1 MRIAYLV
8 PTLYDQ
14 GGTASAV
21 TTQVNALVE
30 REDVEE
36 VTVVSVYRSAD
47 EPHFAVS
54 PRVVRRDLVDARG
67 LEPQRDHPDRLVRP
81 DWDPTLDATGDLAV
95 QAALP
100 GLVAD
105 VLVTVTPALL
115 SLAARLRAPG
125 TALVHQ
131 EHRSSSQRT
140 SGLEPLLT
148 YAPAADVV
156 ALLTEPMAHW
166 LRERLGDACP
176 HLEVVPNALPPG
188 YRPRSLLDAPLVV
201 AAGRLAGEKQY
212 PHLVE
217 AFALVADRLPGWRL
231 RIFGEGPGRHEIR
244 QAVRRLGLW
253 DRVELPGSTTDLAA
267 EWARASISA
276 MTSRAEGFPLVVQES
291 MAAGVP
297 VVSYDCPSG
306 PRAIID
312 DGVDGLLVPQD
323 SPVALAAA
331 LLRLAQDGALRA
343 DLGAAAR
350 RKAATF
356 DSATITGRW
365 VEVFAGAVASVRAG
379 AGAAGDVDG
388 DGGRAPHRPQ
398 DQAPLAVEAASVT
411 PAHALAA
418 AVALV
423 RAAAERVGIAP
434 AAPDAHTL
442 VVPMARRRDLLDA
455 LADAMTDV
463 GAPTYLSLLDPER
476 AGWPERRGP
485 IVEMVGHL
493 RRGRTPV
500 VRVEPWPLVEAGANP
515 SYAEGITVVFELPD
529 SPSAGSDGP
538 SEFVT
543 QTWM

>member
-67 LEPQRDHPDRLVRP
+67 VEPERDHPDRLVRP
-81 DWDPTLDATGDLAV
+81 EWDPTLDATGDLAV

-148 YAPAADVV
+148 YGPAADVV

-176 HLEVVPNALPPG
+176 QLEVVPNALPPG

-217 AFALVADRLPGWRL
+217 AFALVADRLPEWRL

-244 QAVRRLGLW
+244 QTVRRLGLW
-253 DRVELPGSTTDLAA
+253 DRVELPGSTTDLAS

-323 SPVALAAA
+323 SPAALAAA
-331 LLRLAQDGALRA
+331 LLRLAQDDALRA

-356 DSATITGRW
+356 DSATITARW
-365 VEVFAGAVASVRAG
+365 VEVYARALASARAG
-379 AGAAGDVDG
+379 EAGDR
-388 DGGRAPHRPQ
+388 GRAPHRPQ
-398 DQAPLAVEAASVT
+398 DQAPPEVEAVTVT

-423 RAAAERVGIAP
+423 RAAAERVGVDP

-455 LADAMTDV
+455 LAEV

-485 IVEMVGHL
+485 VVEMVGHL

-500 VRVEPWPLVEAGANP
+500 VRVEPWPLVEGAANP
-515 SYAEGITVVFELPD
+515 SYAEGLTVVFDLPEAGL
-529 SPSAGSDGP
+529 SAGPDGP
-538 SEFVT
+538 SDFVT
-543 QTWM
+543 ESWM